1 MPRTKIAL
9 PNGFN
14 FETQLIVRVS
24 DLNYGNHLGND
35 RILSFL
41 QEARVRMLSSLGLSE
56 LNIGDDTSL
65 IQGDAEIIYNSE
77 GFLGD
82 EIKIEIAV
90 LDFSKSSFDFIYRL
104 WNLTQNQSLAIAKT
118 RMVCF
123 DYTNRTVKA
132 VPSEFKESFSS
143 PE

>member
-9 PNGFN
+9 PNRFN

-104 WNLTQNQSLAIAKT
+104 WNLTQNQSLAKAKT

-123 DYTNRTVKA
+123 DYINRTVKA